1 MSAAKCPWSVFLATG
16 FYSGY
21 APKAPGTAGTAVM
34 AVLCWIAFQ
43 LWPDAAQWPV
53 LVIITAAVFVLGVL
67 TANRVVDSGIF
78 VSDPAD
84 ARQAKDPK
92 QVVID
97 EFAGYLVTLV
107 GMGRSPGMLVAAFFA
122 FRFFDILKPPP
133 IRLTERLPRGWG
145 IMDDDVAAGVY
156 ANLVLRV
163 ISAFL

>member
-1 MSAAKCPWSVFLATG
+1 MATKCPCSVFLATG

-21 APKAPGTAGTAVM
+21 SPKAPGTAGTAVM
-34 AVLCWIAFQ
+34 AVLCWILFHY
-43 LWPDAAQWPV
+43 WPAAAQWPV
-53 LVIITAAVFVLGVL
+53 LLMIAAAVFASGVV
-67 TANRVVDSGIF
+67 TANRVVDCGIF
-78 VSDPAD
+78 AGDRDD

-97 EFAGYLVTLV
+97 EFAGYLVTLL
-107 GMGRSPGMLVAAFFA
+107 GMGSSPGVLVAAFLA

-145 IMDDDVAAGVY
+145 IMVDDVAAGVY

-163 ISAFL
+163 IYAFL